1 MQIRIIWLE
10 FGQLKGDFQATKIV
24 IDEVAR
30 IFHVKHIEFPK
41 LNLFFPKNSN
51 FRYTNFIAKSS
62 VQIENVLVV
71 LNEMG
76 EKRTNDGV
84 ISEFK

>member
-51 FRYTNFIAKSS
+51 LGTRISSQNLRCKSKMS
-62 VQIENVLVV
+62 
-71 LNEMG
+71 
-76 EKRTNDGV
+76 
-84 ISEFK
+84 